1 LLGTLG
7 SYLLLLAS
15 QDVYPDS
22 PAQAAGLQ
30 PYADY
35 VVGNAEQ
42 IFTSADDFLN
52 LVQVCASDD
61 VFASEVFIFLQQNSY
76 GRPLQLFVYN
86 LDRDDVR
93 AVTITPN
100 PDWGGTGRHDSY
112 QGSCL

>member
-1 LLGTLG
+1 LTDPLQDAVLVPSSNWGGPGLIGVTIRFSTVKGANELVWHVLVRYVFAALC
-7 SYLLLLAS
+7 SELNSHCWLA

-52 LVQVCASDD
+52 LVQVCA
-61 VFASEVFIFLQQNSY
+61 AN
-76 GRPLQLFVYN
+76 RPL
-86 LDRDDVR
+86 
-93 AVTITPN
+93 
-100 PDWGGTGRHDSY
+100 WS
-112 QGSCL
+112 